1 MVYYIR
7 FLKTP
12 RIQKQKAGLPI
23 VSALICITT
32 DLGDAFLAQDVD
44 LLVSLI
50 ASRTERVLYQEPLKW
65 KAGKRELPI
74 SMGPF
79 PAHLSQQTIIL
90 NVAATN
96 SDKPGPPTPNRL
108 LGKPGV
114 PLVLSCW
121 SAPFGGSES
130 LVADKLVERRFG
142 PIETLDL
149 RIWEETGNSIARHI
163 WDAAIASVIYLQR
176 IVAGDRVG
184 TAPPLQD
191 LLQGQRSTPLHVIE
205 LGSGCGIVGI
215 ALAQLLPQCTVL
227 LTDLPEVEEI
237 VTQNVASAKQ
247 VPSSSAVQFRTLDWD
262 EKPPDNLLDGSIDLI
277 LVSDCTYNADSLPS
291 LVSMLHQL
299 VQMAPDAIVLVA
311 LKRRHESETVF
322 FDLMHSARLS
332 TLHQDSIHLPSQH
345 NEMDGIELGESCSFL
360 IQRTSVLIL
369 LAPSFGVHRD

>member
-345 NEMDGIELGESCSFL
+345 NEMDGIELYC
-360 IQRTSVLIL
+360 
-369 LAPSFGVHRD
+369 FGRPG